1 MTPKEIEQ
9 AEHDELDK
17 HGVLKF
23 AELSPVRSVPL
34 LAEAVLIDIFK
45 TTVQA
50 MRDRHIH
57 LADHC
62 LDCRREFRWEFIC
75 PECEG
80 IEIDKRNQQANAP
93 LERLREKE
101 NG

>member
-1 MTPKEIEQ
+1 MTNGN
-9 AEHDELDK
+9 ELPA
-17 HGVLKF
+17 V
-23 AELSPVRSVPL
+23 AL
-34 LAEAVLIDIFK
+34 LADAVIIDIFK

-75 PECEG
+75 PECVAKQVDEQTANK
-80 IEIDKRNQQANAP
+80 EISRT
-93 LERLREKE
+93 
-101 NG
+101 